1 MKKITKLLQN
11 VGCVLTFTGHV
22 SESLLY
28 IFTFRALNDHLEDA
42 EHEQENILR
51 VSSPL
56 CAHLKSARNHAKA
69 ITF

>member
-1 MKKITKLLQN
+1 M
-11 VGCVLTFTGHV
+11 FTGHV

-28 IFTFRALNDHLEDA
+28 IFTFCALNDHLEDA

-51 VSSPL
+51 VSSPF
-56 CAHLKSARNHAKA
+56 CAHLKNTGKHAKE